1 VASIADLKEGEVMA
15 LLSAIIGGILFG
27 GSLALLAYGLNLAFG
42 VLNIIHFFYGQSIM
56 LGLYIIFTLTVWF
69 DVSLIVSCLVAVAV
83 IVALH
88 VLVHL
93 GVIQPLLKAP
103 LINQFL
109 ALASIIII
117 LENSAMGVWGAT
129 YRGVPLALPVLNI
142 GELYIRTSN
151 LIAFLGSLIVIGL
164 LYLFLNK
171 TYTGLAIRAT
181 AQDREMAS
189 IMGIKPRRIY
199 LITLAL
205 VGVLAGIAAA
215 FYALVYAVHPHWGG
229 TFTLMAFVT
238 VVLGGLG
245 NLSGGFLAALIIGV
259 VMMVAAFLTIPEGG
273 PIAVY
278 LIFLVVIL
286 FRPEGLLGV
295 RARV

>member
-1 VASIADLKEGEVMA
+1 MP
-15 LLSAIIGGILFG
+15 LLNAIVNGIFFG
-27 GSLALLAYGLNLAFG
+27 GSLALLAYGLNLCFG

-69 DVSLIVSCLVAVAV
+69 HIPLIVSCLVAVAA
-83 IVALH
+83 ILALH
-88 VLVHL
+88 LVVHL
-93 GVIQPLLKAP
+93 GVVQPLLKAP

-109 ALASIIII
+109 ALASIMII
-117 LENSAMGVWGAT
+117 LENTAMGIWGAT
-129 YRGVPLALPVLNI
+129 YRGVPIALPVLSI

-151 LIAFLGSLIVIGL
+151 LIAFLGCLVVVGL

-171 TYTGLAIRAT
+171 TYTGLAIRIT
-181 AQDREMAS
+181 AQDTEMAS

-205 VGVLAGIAAA
+205 VGVLAGLAAA
-215 FYALVYAVHPHWGG
+215 FFILVYAVHPFWGG
-229 TFTLMAFVT
+229 SFTLIAFVI

-245 NLSGGFLAALIIGV
+245 NLAGGFLAALIIGV
-259 VMMVAAFLTIPEGG
+259 VTMVASFLTIPEGG
-273 PIAVY
+273 PIAAY

-286 FRPEGLLGV
+286 FRPQGLLGV
-295 RARV
+295 RARA